1 MTDKQK
7 AWAVMMVTFLAGI
20 ITAINSF
27 KVPPLIQVLM
37 NELHVSMM
45 TGGWLM
51 SVSAATSLI
60 LVIPAAFLVTRLG
73 PKIAGLIAL
82 GCTIAGSVIGALA
95 PHAAV
100 MLLGRVI
107 EGISLGL
114 LSVTAPT
121 VISMWFE
128 PKELGLP
135 MGLWTAWVPI
145 GNVIMFNIA
154 HPLLTSFGWR
164 AIWWL
169 GALLAFLAFV
179 LFGLVVTVPPQ
190 PARREQKPAGSVGM
204 RLFNPLSWCLALAF
218 ATLSFSLIGYN
229 SWAPTFLSAAL
240 HIEAASASFYA
251 SLMFLAAIPAN
262 VIAGWI
268 LGHLKNRY
276 ALLPASFLFMSLLL
290 FWGFRLTRVSMVS
303 PYMIALGFISNFIP
317 PAALAF
323 APETMPGPELAGLA
337 VAILTVG
344 ANTGSLTGPPVL
356 GAIFSQ
362 NYWPAGSTSLTI
374 VAGIGTIISWLVAKR
389 LGAMHDDAR

>member
-1 MTDKQK
+1 LTDKQK

-27 KVPPLIQVLM
+27 KVPPLIRVLM
-37 NELHVSMM
+37 NELHVSMVA
-45 TGGWLM
+45 GGWLM
-51 SVSAATSLI
+51 SVSSATSLM
-60 LVIPAAFLVTRLG
+60 LAIPAAFLLVRLG
-73 PKIAGLIAL
+73 PKITGLIAL
-82 GCTIAGSVIGALA
+82 SCTIIGSAIGAMA
-95 PHAAV
+95 PNAAV

-121 VISMWFE
+121 VISMWFR

-154 HPLLTSFGWR
+154 HPLLASFGWR
-164 AIWWL
+164 AIWWF

-179 LFGLVVTVPPQ
+179 LFGLVVTVPQ
-190 PARREQKPAGSVGM
+190 TATRRERKPASSVGM
-204 RLFNPLSWCLALAF
+204 RLFNPPSWCLALAF
-218 ATLSFSLIGYN
+218 ATFSFSLIGYN
-229 SWAPTFLSAAL
+229 SWAPTFLSDAL
-240 HIEAASASFYA
+240 HIEAATASFYA

-262 VIAGWI
+262 VIAGWV

-276 ALLPASFLFMSLLL
+276 ALLPASFLLMSFLI
-290 FWGFRLTRVSMVS
+290 FWGFRLANVNMVA

-317 PAALAF
+317 TAALAF

-362 NYWPAGSTSLTI
+362 NHWSAGSTSLTI
-374 VAGIGTIISWLVAKR
+374 VAGIGTIVSWLVAKR
-389 LGAMHDDAR
+389 LGAVHDSTR